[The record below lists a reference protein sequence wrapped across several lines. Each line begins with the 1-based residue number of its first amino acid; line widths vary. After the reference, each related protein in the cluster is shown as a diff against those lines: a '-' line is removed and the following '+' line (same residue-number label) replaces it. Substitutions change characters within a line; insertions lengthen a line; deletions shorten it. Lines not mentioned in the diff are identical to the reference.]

1 MILRET
7 SRPKNPKHG
16 GTSVTPRHFS
26 KLSISI
32 ALVLSLAAC
41 GGSDDEGS
49 TADAPTN
56 TEATNGTD
64 ASGTDAAGTGSSGG
78 AASPTNDPWQKT
90 AAEFELQIGDS
101 GTHECPPD
109 GVAHQ
114 LWGTG
119 PFTDDSSICTA
130 AVFAGVIDL
139 AGGGTVTFTIVD
151 PLPSYDGGES
161 NGVVA
166 NEYGEWPG
174 AFTIDID

>member
-1 MILRET
+1 
-7 SRPKNPKHG
+7 
-16 GTSVTPRHFS
+16 VTPRHFS

-49 TADAPTN
+49 TTEAPTN
-56 TEATNGTD
+56 TEATNGSD
-64 ASGTDAAGTGSSGG
+64 ASGTDAAGTGASGDT
-78 AASPTNDPWQKT
+78 ASPESDPWQKT

-101 GTHECPPD
+101 GTHECPP
-109 GVAHQ
+109 GGSPHQ

-130 AVFAGVIDL
+130 AVFAGVIELVD
-139 AGGGTVTFTIVD
+139 GGTVTFTSVE
-151 PLPSYDGGES
+151 PLSSYDGGES

>member
-1 MILRET
+1 MIRRGN
-7 SRPKNPKHG
+7 SRPTKPRHG
-16 GTSVTPRHFS
+16 GTGMTPRNFS

-49 TADAPTN
+49 TTEAPTN
-56 TEATNGTD
+56 SEATNGSD
-64 ASGTDAAGTGSSGG
+64 ASGTDAASTGVPGDT
-78 AASPTNDPWQKT
+78 ASPESDPWQKT

-101 GTHECPPD
+101 GTHECPP
-109 GVAHQ
+109 GGSPQQ

-130 AVFAGVIDL
+130 AVFAGVIELVD
-139 AGGGTVTFTIVD
+139 GGTVTFTSVE
-151 PLPSYDGGES
+151 PLSSYDGGES

>member
-1 MILRET
+1 
-7 SRPKNPKHG
+7 
-16 GTSVTPRHFS
+16 VTPRHFS

-49 TADAPTN
+49 TTEAPTN
-56 TEATNGTD
+56 TEATNGSD
-64 ASGTDAAGTGSSGG
+64 ASGTDAAGTGVPGDT
-78 AASPTNDPWQKT
+78 ASPESDPWQRT

-101 GTHECPPD
+101 GTHECPP
-109 GVAHQ
+109 GGSPQQ

-139 AGGGTVTFTIVD
+139 VDGGTVTFTSVE
-151 PLPSYDGGES
+151 PLSSYDGGES

-174 AFTIDID
+174 AFSIDID